1 MEHLLLPHN
10 TRIPTEEKVPFVAEA
25 YDGGPFLTFP
35 ERSSRFRALYEEIEP
50 TGRYRSFQPDLSSE
64 QRGEVQA
71 LIQTWLVLGLL
82 HEVFGSY
89 FTSVGKGE
97 EKAAELVALLREED
111 VQTGEVFLSTS
122 QLPRLVDQWVR
133 DHSALHGTEEGKV
146 LLEHLIQCLLAS
158 HSFLIASHKRTGMQ
172 SAILW
177 SAACLGEMLE
187 FVVLETLEKGTR
199 SLPTYWGEC
208 YQRPGLAELMERNGW
223 CPADAAIWL
232 HAAEGVQTLFYL
244 SKLRQPL
251 RKDHGKCQGS
261 NICQA
266 TQYDM
271 SKGGS
276 MIHRCADASC
286 DILEVDVEAMKTTFD
301 DGTFGLLEF
310 STTDMNELSIRVVPY
325 HPTDDG
331 IETDTPYVALSH
343 VWAEGLGNPVANAL
357 PRCQLNHVY
366 RSVEQL
372 RQELGLQQRKLL
384 VWLDTLCCTVSS
396 PKHRNM
402 CLQQMQQIYRDA
414 TAVLVLD
421 AQIARFSTS
430 ELDSVEI
437 CARLLFSTW
446 MRRLWTLQE
455 GALARRLW
463 VQLTDRPVSMG
474 KVQEDVERIH
484 RSRFVHNQLTLMLV
498 SGLKRLRNF
507 GGISGG
513 RGGDDQNNRHRVSS
527 LVDVHM
533 AFRNRSVS
541 VSSDEA
547 LCLCTCLAIDQTL
560 VVQAPNDERLAAFWS
575 AMRHAGRTVPN
586 SLLFFNGP
594 RHSQEGLRW
603 APVSFLGSTSS
614 WSGLRK
620 AKFTDEFAHI
630 SPEGLLVYLPAIE
643 NSVSHV
649 PSLTEERAWAEIMP
663 DLANV
668 FFVRETVS
676 GEWFMLMA
684 NRPDSTCS
692 GTTVHEILRE
702 TGGSAVILQ
711 DIGLDEMGDSKG
723 ANDVAKGLI
732 GSVSHYTSS
741 SSAASFQPTSEGQ
754 PAILPFQLKTNIFVH
769 KLKNDLPANLDFVSQ
784 YADRLNETAPS
795 ASLEVETDISL
806 PQSQYLARMPNE
818 QARRIVQVARQA
830 CLTETALKA
839 KKQHQ
844 QEEQQE
850 QQQQHE
856 ENRIRE
862 LSELLLFFQAG
873 RVGEVRRIWSRLQRW
888 CVD

>member
-10 TRIPTEEKVPFVAEA
+10 TRIPIEEKVPFIAEG

-64 QRGEVQA
+64 EREEVQV

-89 FTSVGKGE
+89 FTPEEEGKEAQG
-97 EKAAELVALLREED
+97 LMTFFRTED
-111 VQTGEVFLSTS
+111 VETGEVSLSTS
-122 QLPRLVDQWVR
+122 QLPRLVDRWVR

-158 HSFLIASHKRTGMQ
+158 HSFLIASHKWTGMQ
-172 SAILW
+172 NAVLW
-177 SAACLGEMLE
+177 SAACLGETLE

-199 SLPTYWGEC
+199 SLPTFWREC

-223 CPADAAIWL
+223 CPADVAIWL
-232 HAAEGVQTLFYL
+232 HAAEGVQMLSYL
-244 SKLRQPL
+244 SKLEQPL

-261 NICQA
+261 NVCQA

-271 SKGGS
+271 SKGGA
-276 MIHRCADASC
+276 MIHRCANGSC

-310 STTDMNELSIRVVPY
+310 STTDTDELYIRVVPY
-325 HPTDDG
+325 HPIDDG
-331 IETDTPYVALSH
+331 AETDTPYVALSH
-343 VWAEGLGNPVANAL
+343 VWAEGLGNPVENAL
-357 PRCQLNHVY
+357 PHCQLNHVY
-366 RSVEQL
+366 KSVEQL
-372 RQELGLQQRKLL
+372 RKELNLQQRKLL

-421 AQIARFSTS
+421 AQLAHFSAS

-463 VQLTDRPVSMG
+463 VQLADRPVSME
-474 KVQEDVERIH
+474 KVQEDVERIY
-484 RSRFVHNQLTLMLV
+484 RSRFVHNQLALMLV

-513 RGGDDQNNRHRVSS
+513 KGGDDSNKTHREPS

-541 VSSDEA
+541 VPSDEA

-560 VVQAPNDERLAAFWS
+560 VVQAPNEQRLAAFWS

-603 APVSFLGSTSS
+603 APVSFVGSTSS

-620 AKFTDEFAHI
+620 AKFTDEVAHI
-630 SPEGLLVYLPAIE
+630 CPQGLLVYLPAIE
-643 NSVSHV
+643 ISVSRV
-649 PSLTEERAWAEIMP
+649 PSLTEEHDWAKVMP
-663 DLANV
+663 DLVNV
-668 FFVRETVS
+668 FFVRVTVS
-676 GEWFMLMA
+676 GNWFMLMA
-684 NRPDSTCS
+684 NRPESLRS
-692 GTTVHEILRE
+692 GTTVQDILRE
-702 TGGSAVILQ
+702 TEGSAVILQ
-711 DIGLDEMGDSKG
+711 DIGLDEMRDSNG

-732 GSVSHYTSS
+732 GTVSDYTSS
-741 SSAASFQPTSEGQ
+741 SSSAAFHPPSEGH
-754 PAILPFQLKTNIFVH
+754 PRILPFQLKTNIFVH
-769 KLKNDLPANLDFVSQ
+769 KLKNDLPANLDLVSQ

-795 ASLEVETDISL
+795 TSLEAETDISL
-806 PQSQYLARMPNE
+806 PQSQYLARMPIE

-830 CLTETALKA
+830 CRTETALHTKD
-839 KKQHQ
+839 QHH
-844 QEEQQE
+844 
-850 QQQQHE
+850 QQQHQLQE
-856 ENRIRE
+856 DRIRE

-873 RVGEVRRIWSRLQRW
+873 RVGEVRRTWSRSQQW

>member
-10 TRIPTEEKVPFVAEA
+10 TRIPNEEKVPFIAEG

-35 ERSSRFRALYEEIEP
+35 ERSSRFRALYKEIQP
-50 TGRYRSFQPDLSSE
+50 TGRYRSFQPDLPSE
-64 QRGEVQA
+64 QKEEVQV

-89 FTSVGKGE
+89 FTP
-97 EKAAELVALLREED
+97 EKKDVEREELVALLREED
-111 VQTGEVFLSTS
+111 VQTQKVFLSTS
-122 QLPRLVDQWVR
+122 QLPRLVDRWVR

-146 LLEHLIQCLLAS
+146 LLEHLIQCFLAS
-158 HSFLIASHKRTGMQ
+158 HSFLVASNKRLGMQ
-172 SAILW
+172 DAVLW
-177 SAACLGEMLE
+177 SAACLGETLE

-199 SLPTYWGEC
+199 SLPTFWGEC
-208 YQRPGLAELMERNGW
+208 YQRPGLAELMERKGW
-223 CPADAAIWL
+223 CPADVAIWL

-244 SKLRQPL
+244 SKLEQPL

-261 NICQA
+261 NVCQA

-271 SKGGS
+271 SKGGG
-276 MIHRCADASC
+276 MIHRCADGSC

-310 STTDMNELSIRVVPY
+310 STTDTDELYIRVVPY

-331 IETDTPYVALSH
+331 TETDTPYVALSH

-357 PRCQLNHVY
+357 PRCQLDHVHK
-366 RSVEQL
+366 SVEQL

-421 AQIARFSTS
+421 AQLAHFSAS

-437 CARLLFSTW
+437 SARLLFSTW

-463 VQLTDRPVSMG
+463 VQLADRPVSME
-474 KVQEDVERIH
+474 KVQEDVERIDKD
-484 RSRFVHNQLTLMLV
+484 RLVHNQLALML
-498 SGLKRLRNF
+498 
-507 GGISGG
+507 
-513 RGGDDQNNRHRVSS
+513 
-527 LVDVHM
+527 
-533 AFRNRSVS
+533 
-541 VSSDEA
+541 
-547 LCLCTCLAIDQTL
+547 TL
-560 VVQAPNDERLAAFWS
+560 VVQAPNDQRLAAFWS

-614 WSGLRK
+614 WNGLRK
-620 AKFTDEFAHI
+620 AKFTDEVAHI
-630 SPEGLLVYLPAIE
+630 SPQGLLVYLPAIE
-643 NSVSHV
+643 ISVSQLL
-649 PSLTEERAWAEIMP
+649 SIAEERHAREEIMP
-663 DLANV
+663 DLVNV
-668 FFVRETVS
+668 FFARDTVS

-684 NRPDSTCS
+684 NRPESACS
-692 GTTVHEILRE
+692 GTTVQNILRE

-711 DIGLDEMGDSKG
+711 DIGLDEMRDSNG
-723 ANDVAKGLI
+723 ANDVAKGLV
-732 GSVSHYTSS
+732 GSVSDYTTSS
-741 SSAASFQPTSEGQ
+741 SAVAAAFHPPSKGHPTT
-754 PAILPFQLKTNIFVH
+754 LPFQLKTNIFVH
-769 KLKNDLPANLDFVSQ
+769 RLKNDLPANLDLVSS

-795 ASLEVETDISL
+795 ASFEAETDISL
-806 PQSQYLARMPNE
+806 PQSQYLARMPIE

-830 CLTETALKA
+830 CRTETALHTKD
-839 KKQHQ
+839 QHN
-844 QEEQQE
+844 
-850 QQQQHE
+850 QQQRQLQE
-856 ENRIRE
+856 DRIRE

-873 RVGEVRRIWSRLQRW
+873 RVSEVRRTWSRLQRW

>member
-1 MEHLLLPHN
+1 M
-10 TRIPTEEKVPFVAEA
+10 
-25 YDGGPFLTFP
+25 Y
-35 ERSSRFRALYEEIEP
+35 
-50 TGRYRSFQPDLSSE
+50 
-64 QRGEVQA
+64 
-71 LIQTWLVLGLL
+71 
-82 HEVFGSY
+82 
-89 FTSVGKGE
+89 
-97 EKAAELVALLREED
+97 
-111 VQTGEVFLSTS
+111 
-122 QLPRLVDQWVR
+122 
-133 DHSALHGTEEGKV
+133 
-146 LLEHLIQCLLAS
+146 
-158 HSFLIASHKRTGMQ
+158 
-172 SAILW
+172 
-177 SAACLGEMLE
+177 
-187 FVVLETLEKGTR
+187 
-199 SLPTYWGEC
+199 
-208 YQRPGLAELMERNGW
+208 
-223 CPADAAIWL
+223 
-232 HAAEGVQTLFYL
+232 
-244 SKLRQPL
+244 
-251 RKDHGKCQGS
+251 
-261 NICQA
+261 
-266 TQYDM
+266 
-271 SKGGS
+271 
-276 MIHRCADASC
+276 
-286 DILEVDVEAMKTTFD
+286 
-301 DGTFGLLEF
+301 
-310 STTDMNELSIRVVPY
+310 ELSIRVVPY

-331 IETDTPYVALSH
+331 TETDTPYVALSH

-357 PRCQLNHVY
+357 PRCQLNHVFK
-366 RSVEQL
+366 SVEQL

-396 PKHRNM
+396 QKHRNM

-421 AQIARFSTS
+421 AQLAHFSAS

-463 VQLTDRPVSMG
+463 VQLANRPVSMG
-474 KVQEDVERIH
+474 KVQEDVESLYRC
-484 RSRFVHNQLTLMLV
+484 RFEHNQLALMLV

-507 GGISGG
+507 GGIAKGKKDNDS
-513 RGGDDQNNRHRVSS
+513 RHREPS
-527 LVDVHM
+527 LIDVHM

-541 VSSDEA
+541 VPSDEA

-575 AMRHAGRTVPN
+575 AMRLAGRTVPN

-620 AKFTDEFAHI
+620 AKFTDEVAHV
-630 SPEGLLVYLPAIE
+630 SPQGLLVYLPAIE
-643 NSVSHV
+643 ISVSHV

-663 DLANV
+663 DLVNV

-692 GTTVHEILRE
+692 GTTVHGILRE

-711 DIGLDEMGDSKG
+711 DIGLDEMRDSKG

-741 SSAASFQPTSEGQ
+741 SAAAAAFHPPSEGQ
-754 PAILPFQLKTNIFVH
+754 PTTLPFQLKTNIFVH
-769 KLKNDLPANLDFVSQ
+769 KLKNDLPANLDLVLP
-784 YADRLNETAPS
+784 YADRLNETAS
-795 ASLEVETDISL
+795 SVSLEAEIEISL
-806 PQSQYLARMPNE
+806 PQSQYLDRMPIE
-818 QARRIVQVARQA
+818 QARRIVRVARQA
-830 CLTETALKA
+830 CRTDETALQTQNQ
-839 KKQHQ
+839 QHQ
-844 QEEQQE
+844 KD
-850 QQQQHE
+850 
-856 ENRIRE
+856 RVRE

>member
-1 MEHLLLPHN
+1 MEHLLLPRN
-10 TRIPTEEKVPFVAEA
+10 TRIPIEEKVPFIAEG

-50 TGRYRSFQPDLSSE
+50 TRRYRSFQPDLSSE
-64 QRGEVQA
+64 QREEVQV

-82 HEVFGSY
+82 HEIFGSY
-89 FTSVGKGE
+89 FTPEKKDVEKGD
-97 EKAAELVALLREED
+97 LVALLREED
-111 VQTGEVFLSTS
+111 VQTQEVFLSTS
-122 QLPRLVDQWVR
+122 QLPRLVDRWVR

-158 HSFLIASHKRTGMQ
+158 HSFLVASNKRTGMHN
-172 SAILW
+172 AVLW
-177 SAACLGEMLE
+177 SAACLGETLE
-187 FVVLETLEKGTR
+187 FFVLETLEKGTR
-199 SLPTYWGEC
+199 SLPTFWGEC

-223 CPADAAIWL
+223 CPADVAIWL
-232 HAAEGVQTLFYL
+232 HAAEGVQALFYL
-244 SKLRQPL
+244 SKLEQPL

-261 NICQA
+261 NVCQA
-266 TQYDM
+266 TQYDI
-271 SKGGS
+271 SKGGG
-276 MIHRCADASC
+276 MIHRCAGGAC

-310 STTDMNELSIRVVPY
+310 STSDTNELYIRVVPY

-331 IETDTPYVALSH
+331 TETDTPYVALSH

-357 PRCQLNHVY
+357 PRCQLDHVHK
-366 RSVEQL
+366 SVEQL

-421 AQIARFSTS
+421 AQLAHFSAS
-430 ELDSVEI
+430 EVDSVEI
-437 CARLLFSTW
+437 SARLLFSTW

-463 VQLTDRPVSMG
+463 VQLADRPVSME
-474 KVQEDVERIH
+474 KVQEDVERIYKD
-484 RSRFVHNQLTLMLV
+484 RLVHNQLALML
-498 SGLKRLRNF
+498 
-507 GGISGG
+507 
-513 RGGDDQNNRHRVSS
+513 
-527 LVDVHM
+527 
-533 AFRNRSVS
+533 
-541 VSSDEA
+541 
-547 LCLCTCLAIDQTL
+547 
-560 VVQAPNDERLAAFWS
+560 APNDQRLAAFWS

-620 AKFTDEFAHI
+620 AKFTDEAAQI
-630 SPEGLLVYLPAIE
+630 YPQGLLVYLPAIE
-643 NSVSHV
+643 ISVSHV
-649 PSLTEERAWAEIMP
+649 PSLTDEHDWAKVMP
-663 DLANV
+663 DLVNV
-668 FFVRETVS
+668 FFARDTVS

-684 NRPDSTCS
+684 NRPESLRS
-692 GTTVHEILRE
+692 GTTVQDVLRE
-702 TGGSAVILQ
+702 TEGSAVILQ
-711 DIGLDEMGDSKG
+711 DIGIDDMRDSKG
-723 ANDVAKGLI
+723 VNDVAKGLI
-732 GSVSHYTSS
+732 GSISEYTSTS
-741 SSAASFQPTSEGQ
+741 SSAAAAFQPTSEGNTT
-754 PAILPFQLKTNIFVH
+754 LPFQLKTNVFVH
-769 KLKNDLPANLDFVSQ
+769 RLKNDLPANLDLVSQ

-795 ASLEVETDISL
+795 ASFEAEPDISL
-806 PQSQYLARMPNE
+806 PQSQYLAKLPIE

-830 CLTETALKA
+830 CRTDETALHTTKQ
-839 KKQHQ
+839 QHQ
-844 QEEQQE
+844 EDK
-850 QQQQHE
+850 
-856 ENRIRE
+856 IRE

-873 RVGEVRRIWSRLQRW
+873 RVGEVRRTWSRSQRW

>member
-64 QRGEVQA
+64 QREEVQV

-89 FTSVGKGE
+89 FTPVGKGE

-172 SAILW
+172 NAVLW

-223 CPADAAIWL
+223 CPADVAIWL
-232 HAAEGVQTLFYL
+232 QAADGVQTLFYL

-310 STTDMNELSIRVVPY
+310 STTDTNELSIRVVPY

-331 IETDTPYVALSH
+331 TETDTPYVALSH

-372 RQELGLQQRKLL
+372 RQGLGLQQRKLL

-421 AQIARFSTS
+421 AQLAHFSAS

-437 CARLLFSTW
+437 SARLLFSTW

-463 VQLTDRPVSMG
+463 VQLADRPVSIK
-474 KVQEDVERIH
+474 KVQEDVESIYRC
-484 RSRFVHNQLTLMLV
+484 RFEHNQLALMLV

-507 GGISGG
+507 GGISEGKK
-513 RGGDDQNNRHRVSS
+513 DNDSRHREPS
-527 LVDVHM
+527 LVDVHL

-541 VSSDEA
+541 VPSDEA

-575 AMRHAGRTVPN
+575 AMRHARRTVPN

-620 AKFTDEFAHI
+620 AKFTDEVAHI
-630 SPEGLLVYLPAIE
+630 SPQGLLVSLPAIE
-643 NSVSHV
+643 ISVSHV
-649 PSLTEERAWAEIMP
+649 PSVTEEHDWAKVMP
-663 DLANV
+663 DLVNV

-684 NRPDSTCS
+684 NRPEPVRS
-692 GTTVHEILRE
+692 GTTVQDILRD

-732 GSVSHYTSS
+732 GTVSDYTSS
-741 SSAASFQPTSEGQ
+741 SAAAFHPTSEGH
-754 PAILPFQLKTNIFVH
+754 PTILPFRLKTNVFVH
-769 KLKNDLPANLDFVSQ
+769 KLKNDLPANLDLVLP
-784 YADRLNETAPS
+784 YADRLNKTASS
-795 ASLEVETDISL
+795 ASLEAEADVSL
-806 PQSQYLARMPNE
+806 PQSQYLARMPIE
-818 QARRIVQVARQA
+818 QARKIVQVARKA
-830 CLTETALKA
+830 CRTDETTLQTT
-839 KKQHQ
+839 KQHH
-844 QEEQQE
+844 
-850 QQQQHE
+850 QQQHPLE
-856 ENRIRE
+856 EDRIRE
-862 LSELLLFFQAG
+862 LSELFLFFQAG
-873 RVGEVRRIWSRLQRW
+873 RVGEVRRTWPRSQRW
-888 CVD
+888 SVD

>member
-10 TRIPTEEKVPFVAEA
+10 IRIPNEEKVPFIAEG

-35 ERSSRFRALYEEIEP
+35 ERSSRFRVLYEEIEP

-64 QRGEVQA
+64 QKEEAQI

-89 FTSVGKGE
+89 FTAEKKE
-97 EKAAELVALLREED
+97 EAEGLVAFFRTED
-111 VQTGEVFLSTS
+111 VRTGEAFLSTS
-122 QLPRLVDQWVR
+122 QLPRLVDRWVR

-158 HSFLIASHKRTGMQ
+158 HSFLVASNKRTGMQ
-172 SAILW
+172 DAVSW
-177 SAACLGEMLE
+177 SAACLGETLE

-199 SLPTYWGEC
+199 SLPTFWGEC
-208 YQRPGLAELMERNGW
+208 YQRPGLVELMERKGW
-223 CPADAAIWL
+223 CPADVAIWL

-244 SKLRQPL
+244 SKLEQPL

-261 NICQA
+261 NVCQA

-271 SKGGS
+271 SKGGG
-276 MIHRCADASC
+276 MIHRCADGSC

-310 STTDMNELSIRVVPY
+310 STTDTDELYIRVVPY
-325 HPTDDG
+325 QPNNDDT
-331 IETDTPYVALSH
+331 ETDTPYVALSH

-357 PRCQLNHVY
+357 PRCQLDHVHN
-366 RSVEQL
+366 SVEQL
-372 RQELGLQQRKLL
+372 RQELGLQQKKLL

-414 TAVLVLD
+414 TAVLVLG
-421 AQIARFSTS
+421 AQLAHFSAS
-430 ELDSVEI
+430 EVDSVEI
-437 CARLLFSTW
+437 SARLLFSTW

-455 GALARRLW
+455 GSLARRLW
-463 VQLTDRPVSMG
+463 VQLADRPVSME
-474 KVQEDVERIH
+474 KVQEDVERIDKD
-484 RSRFVHNQLTLMLV
+484 RLVHNQLALML
-498 SGLKRLRNF
+498 
-507 GGISGG
+507 
-513 RGGDDQNNRHRVSS
+513 
-527 LVDVHM
+527 
-533 AFRNRSVS
+533 
-541 VSSDEA
+541 
-547 LCLCTCLAIDQTL
+547 TL
-560 VVQAPNDERLAAFWS
+560 VVQAPNDQRLAAFWS

-614 WSGLRK
+614 WNGLRK
-620 AKFTDEFAHI
+620 AKFTDEVAHI
-630 SPEGLLVYLPAIE
+630 SPQGLLVYLPAIE
-643 NSVSHV
+643 ISVSQLL
-649 PSLTEERAWAEIMP
+649 SIAEERHAREEIMP
-663 DLANV
+663 DLVNV
-668 FFVRETVS
+668 FFARDTVS
-676 GEWFMLMA
+676 GEWFMLMT
-684 NRPDSTCS
+684 NRPESACS
-692 GTTVHEILRE
+692 GTTVQNILRE

-711 DIGLDEMGDSKG
+711 DIGLDEMRDSNG

-732 GSVSHYTSS
+732 GSVSDYTTSS
-741 SSAASFQPTSEGQ
+741 SAVAAAFHPPSKGHPTT
-754 PAILPFQLKTNIFVH
+754 LPFQLKTNIFVH
-769 KLKNDLPANLDFVSQ
+769 RLKNDLPANLDLVSS

-795 ASLEVETDISL
+795 ASFKAETDISL
-806 PQSQYLARMPNE
+806 PQSQYLARMPIE

-830 CLTETALKA
+830 CRTDETALHTKD
-839 KKQHQ
+839 QHN
-844 QEEQQE
+844 
-850 QQQQHE
+850 QQQRQLQE
-856 ENRIRE
+856 DRIRE

-873 RVGEVRRIWSRLQRW
+873 QVGEVRRIWSRLQRW

>member
-1 MEHLLLPHN
+1 MDHLLLPHN
-10 TRIPTEEKVPFVAEA
+10 TRIPNDEKVPFIAEA
-25 YDGGPFLTFP
+25 YDGGPFLTYP
-35 ERSSRFRALYEEIEP
+35 ERSTRFRALYEEIEP
-50 TGRYRSFQPDLSSE
+50 TGQYRSFQADLSLE
-64 QRGEVQA
+64 QREEVQV

-82 HEVFGSY
+82 HEVFGSS
-89 FTSVGKGE
+89 FTPEAEGKG
-97 EKAAELVALLREED
+97 AQGLVSLFREED
-111 VQTGEVFLSTS
+111 VQTREVFLSTS
-122 QLPRLVDQWVR
+122 QLPRLVDRWVR

-158 HSFLIASHKRTGMQ
+158 HSFLIASQKRIGKQ
-172 SAILW
+172 NAILW
-177 SAACLGEMLE
+177 SAACLGETLE
-187 FVVLETLEKGTR
+187 FVVLETLERGTR
-199 SLPTYWGEC
+199 SLATFWGQC
-208 YQRPGLAELMERNGW
+208 YQRQGLAELMERNGW
-223 CPADAAIWL
+223 CPADVATWL

-244 SKLRQPL
+244 SKLQQPL

-271 SKGGS
+271 SKGGG
-276 MIHRCADASC
+276 MIHRCADGSC

-310 STTDMNELSIRVVPY
+310 STTDTNELYIRVVPY
-325 HPTDDG
+325 NSTDDDT
-331 IETDTPYVALSH
+331 ETDTPYVALSH

-357 PRCQLNHVY
+357 PHCQLHHVY
-366 RSVEQL
+366 KSFEKL

-421 AQIARFSTS
+421 AQLARFPAS

-463 VQLTDRPVSMG
+463 VQLADLPVSME
-474 KVQEDVERIH
+474 KVQEDVERIY
-484 RSRFVHNQLTLMLV
+484 RTRFVHNQLALMLV

-507 GGISGG
+507 GGISEG
-513 RGGDDQNNRHRVSS
+513 RGGDERNNRHREPS
-527 LVDVHM
+527 LVDVQM

-541 VSSDEA
+541 VASDEA

-560 VVQAPNDERLAAFWS
+560 VVQAPNHQRLAAFWS
-575 AMRHAGRTVPN
+575 AMRNAGRTVPN
-586 SLLFFNGP
+586 SLLFFTGP

-620 AKFTDEFAHI
+620 AKFTDEVAHI
-630 SPEGLLVYLPAIE
+630 SPQGLLVYLPAIE
-643 NSVSHV
+643 ISVSHV
-649 PSLTEERAWAEIMP
+649 PSSTEERAWAETMS
-663 DLANV
+663 DLVNV
-668 FFVRETVS
+668 FFARDTVS

-684 NRPDSTCS
+684 NRPESVRS
-692 GTTVHEILRE
+692 GTTVQDILQE
-702 TGGSAVILQ
+702 TGGSALILQ
-711 DIGLDEMGDSKG
+711 DIGLDEMRESNG
-723 ANDVAKGLI
+723 AKDVAKGLI
-732 GSVSHYTSS
+732 GSVSDYTSS
-741 SSAASFQPTSEGQ
+741 SSAAAAAAAAAFQPTSKGNTT
-754 PAILPFQLKTNIFVH
+754 LPFQLKTNIFVH
-769 KLKNDLPANLDFVSQ
+769 KLKNDLPANLDLVSQ
-784 YADRLNETAPS
+784 YADRLNGTASS
-795 ASLEVETDISL
+795 ASLESEADISL
-806 PQSQYLARMPNE
+806 PQSQYLSRMPIE

-830 CLTETALKA
+830 YIPDDETALQTKNQ
-839 KKQHQ
+839 QHQ
-844 QEEQQE
+844 ED
-850 QQQQHE
+850 
-856 ENRIRE
+856 RIRE

-873 RVGEVRRIWSRLQRW
+873 RVGEVRRTWSRSQRW

>member
-10 TRIPTEEKVPFVAEA
+10 ARIPNEESVPFIAEG

-50 TGRYRSFQPDLSSE
+50 TGRYRSFQPDLSSK
-64 QRGEVQA
+64 QREEVQG

-82 HEVFGSY
+82 YEVFGSY
-89 FTSVGKGE
+89 STPVGEGE
-97 EKAAELVALLREED
+97 DKVAELVALLREED

-122 QLPRLVDQWVR
+122 QLPMLVDRWVW
-133 DHSALHGTEEGKV
+133 DHSVLHGTEEGKV

-158 HSFLIASHKRTGMQ
+158 HSFLIASSKRTGMQ
-172 SAILW
+172 NAVLW
-177 SAACLGEMLE
+177 SAACLGETLE

-199 SLPTYWGEC
+199 SLPTFWGEC
-208 YQRPGLAELMERNGW
+208 YQRPGLGELMERSGW
-223 CPADAAIWL
+223 CPADVAIWL
-232 HAAEGVQTLFYL
+232 HAAEGVQTLSYL

-261 NICQA
+261 SVCQA

-271 SKGGS
+271 SKGGG
-276 MIHRCADASC
+276 MIHRCADGSC

-310 STTDMNELSIRVVPY
+310 STTDTNELYIRVVPY
-325 HPTDDG
+325 HSTDDDT
-331 IETDTPYVALSH
+331 ETDTPYVALSH

-357 PRCQLNHVY
+357 PHCQLDHVHK
-366 RSVEQL
+366 SVEKL
-372 RQELGLQQRKLL
+372 RQELGLPQRKLL

-396 PKHRNM
+396 PRHRNM

-421 AQIARFSTS
+421 AQLAHFSAS

-463 VQLTDRPVSMG
+463 VQLADRPVSME
-474 KVQEDVERIH
+474 KVQEDVERIYKT
-484 RSRFVHNQLTLMLV
+484 RFVHNQLALMLV

-507 GGISGG
+507 GGISGA
-513 RGGDDQNNRHRVSS
+513 RGGDDHDKRHREPSV
-527 LVDVHM
+527 VDVHM

-541 VSSDEA
+541 VPSDEA

-560 VVQAPNDERLAAFWS
+560 VVQAPNDQRLAAFWS

-586 SLLFFNGP
+586 SLLFLDGP
-594 RHSQEGLRW
+594 RHFQQGLRW

-620 AKFTDEFAHI
+620 AKFTDELAHI
-630 SPEGLLVYLPAIE
+630 SPQGLLVKLPAIE
-643 NSVSHV
+643 ISVSRV
-649 PSLTEERAWAEIMP
+649 PSSTEERAWAEIMP
-663 DLANV
+663 DLVNV
-668 FFVRETVS
+668 FFARDTVS
-676 GEWFMLMA
+676 GEWFMVMA
-684 NRPDSTCS
+684 NRPDPICS
-692 GTTVHEILRE
+692 GTTVQDILRE

-711 DIGLDEMGDSKG
+711 DIELDEMRDSNG
-723 ANDVAKGLI
+723 TNDVAKRLI
-732 GSVSHYTSS
+732 GSVSDYTLSS
-741 SSAASFQPTSEGQ
+741 SSTAAAAAFHPTSEGY
-754 PAILPFQLKTNIFVH
+754 PTTLPFRLRTIVFVH
-769 KLKNDLPANLDFVSQ
+769 KLKNDLPANLDLISS

-795 ASLEVETDISL
+795 ASSEAEADIPL
-806 PQSQYLARMPNE
+806 PQSQYLDRLPIE
-818 QARRIVQVARQA
+818 QARRIVQVAGQA
-830 CLTETALKA
+830 CRSDETALQTA
-839 KKQHQ
+839 KQHYQ
-844 QEEQQE
+844 HQED
-850 QQQQHE
+850 
-856 ENRIRE
+856 RIRE
-862 LSELLLFFQAG
+862 FSELLLLFQAG
-873 RVGEVRRIWSRLQRW
+873 RVGEVRRTWSRSQRW